1 MVLYGII
8 LIMIVIVVYIMHTK
22 THEPFVES
30 VIPLKIFQTWNT
42 KLLPIHMKR
51 NCQRLQKQNPQFE
64 YYLFDDDDC
73 LEFIQNH
80 FDKEVSDAF
89 ERLVPGA
96 YKADLWRYCALYIHG
111 GIYLDMKM
119 RCVGDFRLI
128 ELTKQEHYVKDR
140 STTEIMPNHIGIY
153 NAVMIQRPK
162 NPLMMDCIMQIV
174 KNVKNE
180 EYGFG
185 CLYPTGPGL
194 LGLMYE
200 EKKTKYRLPEIDMYH
215 ESQRETILYKNRVVL
230 EHYTEY
236 RKEQLIHQTELH
248 YSALWGKNSIYLL

>member
-1 MVLYGII
+1 
-8 LIMIVIVVYIMHTK
+8 
-22 THEPFVES
+22 
-30 VIPLKIFQTWNT
+30 
-42 KLLPIHMKR
+42 
-51 NCQRLQKQNPQFE
+51 
-64 YYLFDDDDC
+64 
-73 LEFIQNH
+73 
-80 FDKEVSDAF
+80 
-89 ERLVPGA
+89 
-96 YKADLWRYCALYIHG
+96 
-111 GIYLDMKM
+111 
-119 RCVGDFRLI
+119 
-128 ELTKQEHYVKDR
+128 
-140 STTEIMPNHIGIY
+140 
-153 NAVMIQRPK
+153 MIQRPK